1 MPGVASLPLMAAIAP
16 AVAVAASLLAVA
28 SLVRARPG
36 RAARCPRPSRTA
48 CVASSSRHVA
58 QGIRLIYMIIVY
70 SNLYK
75 LTWIWPA
82 GQGQTSSHN
91 IRQVRTA
98 ARKTASDGAVDC
110 ASARPRRNV
119 AAGRCSGSPRPHHPG
134 RGRRSRVSGEADDG
148 RVLRAVTVARRLT
161 PAHRVRPSDTTT
173 SGTTA

>member
-1 MPGVASLPLMAAIAP
+1 MPGVAPLPLMAAIAP

-28 SLVRARPG
+28 SLVRPG

-58 QGIRLIYMIIVY
+58 QGITVDLSIVY

-82 GQGQTSSHN
+82 GQGQTSSHH